1 LREYLLFHQKY
12 FFFNLMKKRHIASLV
27 SVFFAVTAAAESA
40 PADSVTLTLDDCVRI
55 ALSESPTI
63 KVADLDVTRV
73 DYSKKEVLGQLLPSI
88 SFDATYN
95 RMLAK
100 QVAYMNMDAFSGLGG
115 SSSDDGSTG
124 DDDSESSSSS
134 SSMSNGIKMGLD
146 NSFQLGFTA
155 SMPLIAPQLWQSLKL
170 SDSQIA
176 QSVEQARASRLDLV
190 NQVKNAYYALLLAND
205 SKKVIQESYDMA
217 ALTYDIYSKQNSV
230 GAASEYDVLRA
241 SVAMKNVEPELL
253 QADISIKKAR
263 LQLLIL
269 MGVSADTPFKFS
281 GELSD
286 YEKTMYADV
295 LALGNDYSNNSSLVL
310 QRLQTNTLSR
320 ALKVQKMSLIPTLS
334 LATNYNWTSS
344 SNGNPLR
351 NFRWNPYSYVALSLS
366 VPLYQGGQRMARI
379 RQAEIQVEQAD
390 WQQQNLERSVNMQVT
405 LAQDNIKLN
414 VKQIASCSESVMQAQ
429 RAYDIM
435 RQSFDIGAAS
445 YLELRDS
452 QLALT
457 QSRLTRYQAIYNYL
471 LAGAELEL
479 LLGNAVPVQQTDNK

>member
-1 LREYLLFHQKY
+1 
-12 FFFNLMKKRHIASLV
+12 MKIRHIASLIAI
-27 SVFFAVTAAAESA
+27 SFAAAASA
-40 PADSVTLTLDDCVRI
+40 ECAPTDSVTLSLDDCVRI

-88 SFDATYN
+88 SFDGTYS

-100 QVAYMNMDAFSGLGG
+100 QVAYMNMDAFSGLGE
-115 SSSDDGSTG
+115 SSSDDDSETT
-124 DDDSESSSSS
+124 DDDSSASSSK
-134 SSMSNGIKMGLD
+134 MSNGIKMGLD

-155 SMPLIAPQLWQSLKL
+155 SMPLIAPQLWQTLKL
-170 SDSQIA
+170 SDNQIA
-176 QSVEQARASRLDLV
+176 QSLEQARASRLDLV

-263 LQLLIL
+263 LQLLVL
-269 MGVSADTPFKFS
+269 MGVSVDTPFKFS
-281 GELSD
+281 GELVD

-295 LALGNDYSNNSSLVL
+295 LALGDDYSNNSSLVL
-310 QRLQTNTLSR
+310 QRLQTNTLAR
-320 ALKVQKMSLIPTLS
+320 TLKVQKMSLFPTLS

-390 WQQQNLERSVNMQVT
+390 WQRQNLERSVNMQVS

-414 VKQIASCSESVMQAQ
+414 VKQIASCAESVKQAQ

-435 RQSFDIGAAS
+435 QQSFDIGAAS

-479 LLGNAVPVQQTDNK
+479 LLGNAVPVQQSVNK